1 MKGQTL
7 TCLVVMLI
15 CVTGTEAG
23 AAGGPEAVAIDFT
36 RDIQPLFA
44 KHCLLCHG
52 PDAAQGGLR
61 LHTKAAAGAL
71 LESGSHGIVPGD
83 PAASE
88 LLARVSSRDP
98 LLQMPPEGDRLT
110 PAETDLLEAW
120 IAQGAAWET
129 HWAYRPLTVSA
140 APTVH
145 HEQAAATDIDRFVV
159 AKLEAKGLTPS
170 SEADRT
176 TLIRRLFYDLIGLP
190 PEPSE
195 VDAFVAD
202 DRAFSLFAIVA
213 SIIERPC
220 STSWLRRSLAGDNT
234 EFFSNRIFSMVS

>member
-7 TCLVVMLI
+7 TRLVVMLI

-23 AAGGPEAVAIDFT
+23 AAAGPEAVAIDFT

-61 LHTKAAAGAL
+61 LHTQAAAAAL

-88 LLARVSSRDP
+88 VLARVTSRDP

-120 IAQGAAWET
+120 IAQAPPGKPT
-129 HWAYRPLTVSA
+129 G
-140 APTVH
+140 PTV
-145 HEQAAATDIDRFVV
+145 
-159 AKLEAKGLTPS
+159 LS
-170 SEADRT
+170 
-176 TLIRRLFYDLIGLP
+176 
-190 PEPSE
+190 
-195 VDAFVAD
+195 
-202 DRAFSLFAIVA
+202 
-213 SIIERPC
+213 
-220 STSWLRRSLAGDNT
+220 RSLRLRPSTTSRRRQPTSTALWWQSSKRKGSRHHLRQT
-234 EFFSNRIFSMVS
+234 APR